1 MNFNKTKIKSIN
13 NNAIPKQADYLLFI
27 LVSIMII
34 ISIVFSYSLTIYTVE
49 FFGYDQFHFFI
60 RQAGVGVFSI
70 FIMWY
75 FSTIEADKLVE
86 KVGMNFFIF
95 FFLLMIAMPFL
106 PGFMVTE
113 SGGANRWIRLPGFS
127 LSPVEFFKIGFI
139 YFLSWSFHRKV
150 ISQPKKIGLKNEILL
165 LSPYFLTFFVVVFI
179 VAFLQKD
186 LGQVVLLGIILV
198 VLLIF
203 ANRSFKIFL
212 ALGTIALVGLVGL
225 IIAAPHRIKRI
236 HSWWA
241 MVQDG
246 ILSVLPAWAEVLR
259 IDDLPEPYQVSHS
272 LNAIHN
278 GGILGQ
284 GVALGNLKL
293 GFLSEVHTDFVL
305 AGMIE
310 EIGLIG
316 LIFVVGI
323 LFCVVWRIFKI
334 SRRVENPI
342 YHLFS
347 LGIALMI
354 IIAFLINSYGISG
367 MIPIKGIAVP
377 FLSYGGS
384 SMLAMALAVGLV
396 LSISRLAK
404 DEIVKKNIPT
414 KNVNNQVNMNIN
426 KVKVR

>member
-1 MNFNKTKIKSIN
+1 
-13 NNAIPKQADYLLFI
+13 
-27 LVSIMII
+27 
-34 ISIVFSYSLTIYTVE
+34 LTIYTVD
-49 FFGYDQFHFFI
+49 FFGYDQFHFFV
-60 RQAGVGVFSI
+60 RQGLVGIVAI

-75 FSTIEADKLVE
+75 LSQKDPDQIVE
-86 KVGMNFFIF
+86 KIGMSLFVSCFILM
-95 FFLLMIAMPFL
+95 LLMPFL

-139 YFLSWSFHRKV
+139 YFLSWSFYRKV
-150 ISQPKKIGLKNEILL
+150 IHKPKKIGLIEEVLL
-165 LSPYFLTFFVVVFI
+165 LAPYFLTFFIVVFVI
-179 VAFLQKD
+179 AFLQKD
-186 LGQVVLLGIILV
+186 LGQVVLLAIILV

-225 IIAAPHRIKRI
+225 ILVAPHRMQRI
-236 HSWWA
+236 QSWWA

-246 ILSVLPAWAEVLR
+246 ILSVLPSWAERYLR
-259 IDDLPEPYQVSHS
+259 IDELPEPYQVSHS

-278 GGILGQ
+278 GGFFGQ
-284 GVALGNLKL
+284 GVALGDIKV

-305 AGMIE
+305 AGITE
-310 EIGLIG
+310 EIGLVG
-316 LIFVVGI
+316 LM
-323 LFCVVWRIFKI
+323 LFSTVLFLIIWRIFKI

-342 YHLFS
+342 YHLFT

-384 SMLAMALAVGLV
+384 SMLSMAISVGLV
-396 LSISRLAK
+396 LSISRVAR
-404 DEIVKKNIPT
+404 DEEDEVINPNNKKVKK
-414 KNVNNQVNMNIN
+414 
-426 KVKVR
+426 

>member
-1 MNFNKTKIKSIN
+1 MYFNKTNIKSN
-13 NNAIPKQADYLLFI
+13 NNHLNNNEADYPLFI
-27 LVSIMII
+27 LVSLLI
-34 ISIVFSYSLTIYTVE
+34 ISSIIFSYSLTIYTVE

-60 RQAGVGVFSI
+60 RQGGVGISAI

-75 FSTIEADKLVE
+75 LSRMDPDKIVE
-86 KVGMNFFIF
+86 KIGMSLFVGC
-95 FFLLMIAMPFL
+95 FFLMLLMPFL
-106 PGFMVTE
+106 PSFMVTE

-139 YFLSWSFHRKV
+139 YFLSWSFYRKV
-150 ISQPKKIGLKNEILL
+150 IHKPKKIGLIEEILL
-165 LSPYFLTFFVVVFI
+165 LSPYFLTFFVVVFVI
-179 VAFLQKD
+179 AFLQKD
-186 LGQVVLLGIILV
+186 LGQVVLLAIILV

-212 ALGTIALVGLVGL
+212 ALGTIAIGGVVGL
-225 IIAAPHRIKRI
+225 IIVAPHRIQRI

-246 ILSVLPAWAEVLR
+246 ILSVLPSWAETYLR
-259 IDDLPEPYQVSHS
+259 IDELPEPYQVSHS

-278 GGILGQ
+278 GGFFGQ
-284 GVALGNLKL
+284 GVGLGDIKV

-305 AGMIE
+305 AGITE
-310 EIGLIG
+310 EIGLVG
-316 LIFVVGI
+316 LM
-323 LFCVVWRIFKI
+323 LFSTVLFLIIWRIFKI
-334 SRRVENPI
+334 SRRVDNPI
-342 YHLFS
+342 YHLFT

-384 SMLAMALAVGLV
+384 SMLSMAISIGLV
-396 LSISRLAK
+396 LSISKVAK
-404 DEIVKKNIPT
+404 EEVY
-414 KNVNNQVNMNIN
+414 VNK
-426 KVKVR
+426 KVKNK

>member
-49 FFGYDQFHFFI
+49 FFGYDEFHFFI

-75 FSTIEADKLVE
+75 FSTIVADKLVE

-186 LGQVVLLGIILV
+186 LGQVVLLGVILV

-246 ILSVLPAWAEVLR
+246 ILSVLPSWAEPYLR
-259 IDDLPEPYQVSHS
+259 IDELPEPYQVSHS

-278 GGILGQ
+278 GGFFGQ
-284 GVALGNLKL
+284 GVALGDIKV

-305 AGMIE
+305 AGITE
-310 EIGLIG
+310 EIGLFG
-316 LIFVVGI
+316 LMALCSI
-323 LFCVVWRIFKI
+323 LFIIIWRIFRI
-334 SRRVENPI
+334 SRRIENPI
-342 YHLFS
+342 YHLFT
-347 LGIALMI
+347 LGVALMI

-384 SMLAMALAVGLV
+384 SMLSTAIAIGLV
-396 LSISRLAK
+396 LSISR
-404 DEIVKKNIPT
+404 EIRNEEDSIKK
-414 KNVNNQVNMNIN
+414 VNN
-426 KVKVR
+426 K